1 MRHRR
6 DDAVV
11 TRRYRNCTKISIPLR
26 TFLKRCKSACDRANV
41 PPARI
46 CISDPRT
53 GQVDIRDQQSAHS
66 RVHSMSYRW
75 RSARGGCDTG
85 VRRAGLMVS
94 SYVFRRVSNIQEAGR
109 RKGSCEI
116 KVVAIYWCATRLHS
130 LHRCHPFVSRII
142 LARPPQTIAAFKP
155 TTYLQPPVCTAHA
168 ICRTDYIGWIFSNK
182 SFL

>member
-1 MRHRR
+1 MRRR

-26 TFLKRCKSACDRANV
+26 TFLKRCKSACGRTNV

-46 CISDPRT
+46 CISEPRT

-85 VRRAGLMVS
+85 IRRAGLVVS
-94 SYVFRRVSNIQEAGR
+94 SYVFRWVSNIQET
-109 RKGSCEI
+109 KGSCEI
-116 KVVAIYWCATRLHS
+116 KVVVQQFTGATRPGRTRYIAATRL
-130 LHRCHPFVSRII
+130 F
-142 LARPPQTIAAFKP
+142 
-155 TTYLQPPVCTAHA
+155 HA
-168 ICRTDYIGWIFSNK
+168 
-182 SFL
+182 SF

>member
-1 MRHRR
+1 MRRRR

-41 PPARI
+41 PPVRI
-46 CISDPRT
+46 CISEPRT

-85 VRRAGLMVS
+85 GRRAGLMVS
-94 SYVFRRVSNIQEAGR
+94 SYVFRRVSNIQETER
-109 RKGSCEI
+109 RKDSCEI
-116 KVVAIYWCATRLHS
+116 GNCNLLVRDATRHS
-130 LHRCHPFVSRII
+130 LHRCHSFVSHII
-142 LARPPQTIAAFKP
+142 LARSLQTI
-155 TTYLQPPVCTAHA
+155 VVV
-168 ICRTDYIGWIFSNK
+168 
-182 SFL
+182 